1 MENLSTPTGR
11 PATHPE
17 IAERMVRERHAAIRR
32 ADALAWAMPP
42 LTEAEEQQRQEYEQE
57 MKR

>member
-11 PATHPE
+11 PSTHPE

-42 LTEAEEQQRQEYEQE
+42 PTEAEEWAWREYSQE
-57 MKR
+57 MTK